1 MNSKQKGKRGE
12 LEWAAYCRQQGYD
25 CRRTAQYCG
34 NTGDASD
41 VVGLPGIHQE
51 VKRVEH
57 LNIYEAI
64 EQAER
69 DKKDF
74 EIPIVAHRKNRF
86 PWLVTMKAEDW
97 FRIYREFERRL
108 WENSAK
114 RTMAA
119 ERAMTMYHKNRTLE
133 NADVLYDRLEW
144 LHDECSI
151 PAKKSEHGANCP
163 ICGAFFNQE
172 HAARKPQYC
181 EDCGCRLGWQE

>member
-12 LEWAAYCRQQGYD
+12 LEWASYCRQQGYD

-86 PWLVTMKAEDW
+86 QWLVTMIAEDW
-97 FRIYREFERRL
+97 FKIYREFEAGRD
-108 WENSAK
+108 E
-114 RTMAA
+114 
-119 ERAMTMYHKNRTLE
+119 HKPIL
-133 NADVLYDRLEW
+133 A
-144 LHDECSI
+144 
-151 PAKKSEHGANCP
+151 EHGANCP
-163 ICGAFFNQE
+163 VCGSFFNQD
-172 HAARKPQYC
+172 HAFRKPQYC
-181 EDCGCRLGWQE
+181 EDCGCRLDWSEL

>member
-12 LEWAAYCRQQGYD
+12 LEWAAYCRHQGYD

-97 FRIYREFERRL
+97 FRIYREFEAGRDG
-108 WENSAK
+108 
-114 RTMAA
+114 
-119 ERAMTMYHKNRTLE
+119 HKPILT
-133 NADVLYDRLEW
+133 
-144 LHDECSI
+144 
-151 PAKKSEHGANCP
+151 EHGANCP
-163 ICGAFFNQE
+163 VCGSFFNHE
-172 HAARKPQYC
+172 HAFRKPQYC
-181 EDCGCRLGWQE
+181 EDCGCRLDWSEL

>member
-86 PWLVTMKAEDW
+86 PWIVTMKAEDW
-97 FRIYREFERRL
+97 FKIYREFEAGRD
-108 WENSAK
+108 E
-114 RTMAA
+114 
-119 ERAMTMYHKNRTLE
+119 HKPILT
-133 NADVLYDRLEW
+133 
-144 LHDECSI
+144 
-151 PAKKSEHGANCP
+151 EHGANCP
-163 ICGAFFNQE
+163 ICGSFLNHE
-172 HAARKPQYC
+172 HAFRKPKYC
-181 EDCGCRLGWQE
+181 EDCGCRLDWSELSTQSNA

>member
-25 CRRTAQYCG
+25 CRRTSQYCG

-41 VVGLPGIHQE
+41 VVGLTGIHQE

-64 EQAER
+64 EQADR

-86 PWLVTMKAEDW
+86 P
-97 FRIYREFERRL
+97 
-108 WENSAK
+108 
-114 RTMAA
+114 
-119 ERAMTMYHKNRTLE
+119 
-133 NADVLYDRLEW
+133 
-144 LHDECSI
+144 
-151 PAKKSEHGANCP
+151 
-163 ICGAFFNQE
+163 
-172 HAARKPQYC
+172 
-181 EDCGCRLGWQE
+181 